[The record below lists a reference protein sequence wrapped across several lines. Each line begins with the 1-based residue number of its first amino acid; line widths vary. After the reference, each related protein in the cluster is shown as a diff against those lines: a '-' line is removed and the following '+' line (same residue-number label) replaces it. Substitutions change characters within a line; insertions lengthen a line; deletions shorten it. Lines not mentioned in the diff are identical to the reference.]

1 VDLRKYEIMLILPA
15 EAEDDVVTGVV
26 DRINKVLAD
35 SGGEVGKVDKWGRRR
50 LAYEIDKRTEGYY
63 VVAEMSADPTTIRE
77 LERVLQLVDEV
88 VRFKVVV
95 RAA

>member
-15 EAEDDVVTGVV
+15 EAEDDVVSGVV